1 MIVLDTCAIIWDA
14 LQQDKLSK
22 RALQAINKAD
32 HEHCLMVSDISFWE
46 IAMLVKKRRLKLDT
60 TATSFIA
67 LYLQFRNITVAAI
80 SLEIAEVSVGF
91 LDGINQDP
99 ADRIIVATSLVH
111 RACLVTAD
119 SNLLAVPTLDTCW

>member
-14 LQQDKLSK
+14 LQQDKLTQ

-32 HEHCLMVSDISFWE
+32 HENVLMVSDISFWE
-46 IAMLVKKRRLKLDT
+46 IAMLVKKGRLKLDT
-60 TATSFIA
+60 PTSRFIS

-80 SLEIAEVSVGF
+80 TPEIAEVSVGF
-91 LDGINQDP
+91 SDGINQDP

-111 RACLVTAD
+111 RASLVTAD
-119 SNLLAVPTLDTCW
+119 SNLLAVPIIETCW

>member
-14 LQQDKLSK
+14 LQQDKLTK

-32 HEHCLMVSDISFWE
+32 HENCLIVSDISFWE
-46 IAMLVKKRRLKLDT
+46 IAMLVKKGRLKLDT
-60 TATSFIA
+60 TTSSFIA

-80 SLEIAEVSVGF
+80 SPEIAEVSVGF
-91 LDGINQDP
+91 SDGIKQDP

-119 SNLLAVPTLDTCW
+119 SNLLAGTTIETCW

>member
-14 LQQDKLSK
+14 LQQDKLTK
-22 RALQAINKAD
+22 RALKAINKAD
-32 HEHCLMVSDISFWE
+32 HENCLIVSDISFWE
-46 IAMLVKKRRLKLDT
+46 IAMLVKKGRLKLDT
-60 TATSFIA
+60 TTTSFIA

-80 SLEIAEVSVGF
+80 SPEIAEVSVGF
-91 LDGINQDP
+91 SDGINQDP

-119 SNLLAVPTLDTCW
+119 SNLLAVPTIETCW

>member
-1 MIVLDTCAIIWDA
+1 MIVLDTCTIIWDA

-32 HEHCLMVSDISFWE
+32 HENGLMVCDISFWE
-46 IAMLVKKRRLKLDT
+46 IAMLVKKGRLKLDT
-60 TATSFIA
+60 TTSSFIS

-80 SLEIAEVSVGF
+80 SPEIAEVSVGF
-91 LDGINQDP
+91 SDGINQDP

-111 RACLVTAD
+111 RASLVTAD
-119 SNLLAVPTLDTCW
+119 SNLLALPTIATCW

>member
-14 LQQDKLSK
+14 LQQDKLTR

-32 HEHCLMVSDISFWE
+32 HENGLIVSDISFWE
-46 IAMLVKKRRLKLDT
+46 IAMLVKKGRLKLGT
-60 TATSFIA
+60 TTSSFIS

-80 SLEIAEVSVGF
+80 SPEIAEVSVGF
-91 LDGINQDP
+91 SDGINQDP

-119 SNLLAVPTLDTCW
+119 SNLRAVPTIETCW

>member
-14 LQQDKLSK
+14 LQQDKLTK

-32 HEHCLMVSDISFWE
+32 HENRLMVSDISFWE
-46 IAMLVKKRRLKLDT
+46 IAMLVKKGRLKLGT
-60 TATSFIA
+60 TTTSFIA

-80 SLEIAEVSVGF
+80 SPEIAEVSVGF
-91 LDGINQDP
+91 SDGINQDP
-99 ADRIIVATSLVH
+99 ADRIIVATSLVN

-119 SNLLAVPTLDTCW
+119 SNLLAVPTIETCW